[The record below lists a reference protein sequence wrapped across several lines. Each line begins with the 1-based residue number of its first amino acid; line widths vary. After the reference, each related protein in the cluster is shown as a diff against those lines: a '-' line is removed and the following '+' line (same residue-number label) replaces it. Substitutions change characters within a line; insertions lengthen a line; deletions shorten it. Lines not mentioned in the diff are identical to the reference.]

1 MMVAAVMAVT
11 ALDTPLSACLN
22 VPLGLLQRLQG
33 LLRAREIAAL
43 QILANLVE
51 SLRQRTIGARTLPLA
66 LQIGQARVS
75 LLGVAQIARLDRL
88 GELIESL
95 AKLVLLA
102 RLRLV
107 RRRRCS
113 DCRDGHGFL
122 PTRSGGSFSGA
133 RPGNMGF
140 PITTRAA
147 PKSPRLSLGESGKH
161 LAKICG
167 GIGAIALQSL
177 H

>member
-66 LQIGQARVS
+66 LQIGQGRVS
-75 LLGVAQIARLDRL
+75 LLGAAQIARLDRL
-88 GELIESL
+88 GELIEGL

-102 RLRLV
+102 RLQ
-107 RRRRCS
+107 RRRR
-113 DCRDGHGFL
+113 R
-122 PTRSGGSFSGA
+122 
-133 RPGNMGF
+133 
-140 PITTRAA
+140 
-147 PKSPRLSLGESGKH
+147 
-161 LAKICG
+161 
-167 GIGAIALQSL
+167 
-177 H
+177 